1 MRLSLHEK
9 RRDHFRHA
17 FCLFNCLTST
27 RLNKR
32 FFCFEYGEGSKISDY
47 YKFAFS
53 DEIFF
58 FCIGEDCVKLVEGNF
73 FAHDTVHGYCFIC
86 QKVYCRRKTTVAR
99 VTAVISDYY
108 KFAFSD
114 EIFFFCVGEDCV
126 KLVEGNFF
134 AHDTVHGYCFICQKV
149 YCRRKTTVARV
160 TAVISD
166 YYKFAFSDEI
176 FFFCIG
182 EDCVKLVEGNFFA
195 HDTVHGYCFICQK
208 VYCRRKTTVARVD
221 GIYIR
226 LL

>member
-1 MRLSLHEK
+1 MCALRDRTARPPECLGCVTAFRTRGSIPCAAMRLSLHEK

-58 FCIGEDCVKLVEGNF
+58 FC
-73 FAHDTVHGYCFIC
+73 
-86 QKVYCRRKTTVAR
+86 
-99 VTAVISDYY
+99 
-108 KFAFSD
+108 
-114 EIFFFCVGEDCV
+114 VGEDCV

-149 YCRRKTTVARV
+149 YCRRKTP
-160 TAVISD
+160 
-166 YYKFAFSDEI
+166 
-176 FFFCIG
+176 
-182 EDCVKLVEGNFFA
+182 
-195 HDTVHGYCFICQK
+195 
-208 VYCRRKTTVARVD
+208 VARVD
-221 GIYIR
+221 GSYIR